1 MSTDHDPDHPNEGR
15 PDVQQFLKQLH
26 ARKAQRETGTT
37 RPAPASLAP
46 PSAKPTRPSP
56 PPHAPRPSPA
66 PRNGFLSRASE
77 KVSGSPS
84 GAQEPPRTAP
94 ETQDN
99 PQQGPRPSSQPR
111 PAQAQQA
118 PSPRPPAPRQPEVP
132 RPRIPPGAVRPGE
145 HLVAVEREKTQRIL
159 KAIGLVS
166 LILSML
172 VLVFAPAG
180 REITSYVSTTGLVV
194 VGLWA
199 IAFDFVRKL
208 FKS

>member
-26 ARKAQRETGTT
+26 ARKAQRETGAT

-46 PSAKPTRPSP
+46 PSAKPARPAP

-66 PRNGFLSRASE
+66 PRNGFFSRASE
-77 KVSGSPS
+77 KVPDSPT
-84 GAQEPPRTAP
+84 GTQEPRRATP
-94 ETQDN
+94 EPQDS
-99 PQQGPRPSSQPR
+99 PQQGPRPPQPR
-111 PAQAQQA
+111 PAQAQQV

-132 RPRIPPGAVRPGE
+132 RPRIPPGASRPGE

-180 REITSYVSTTGLVV
+180 REITSYVSTAGLAI

>member
-1 MSTDHDPDHPNEGR
+1 M
-15 PDVQQFLKQLH
+15 
-26 ARKAQRETGTT
+26 
-37 RPAPASLAP
+37 
-46 PSAKPTRPSP
+46 
-56 PPHAPRPSPA
+56 
-66 PRNGFLSRASE
+66 
-77 KVSGSPS
+77 
-84 GAQEPPRTAP
+84 
-94 ETQDN
+94 
-99 PQQGPRPSSQPR
+99 
-111 PAQAQQA
+111 
-118 PSPRPPAPRQPEVP
+118 P
-132 RPRIPPGAVRPGE
+132 RPRIPPGTARPGE